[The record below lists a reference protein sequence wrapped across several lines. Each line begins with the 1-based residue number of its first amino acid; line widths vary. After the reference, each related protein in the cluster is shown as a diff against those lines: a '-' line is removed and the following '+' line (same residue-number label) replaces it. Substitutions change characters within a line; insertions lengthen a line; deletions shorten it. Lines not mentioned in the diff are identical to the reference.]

1 MPKPK
6 IQQTVPEQPVT
17 HPYVVGLL
25 SLLFVVTVGA
35 SFRGVGR
42 WLIRE
47 DSLQTSDIIVV
58 LSGSMPLRAEEA
70 ARLFLMG
77 YAPKVWISR
86 PESVA
91 TEPGKTAESEA
102 IYNRD
107 ALIRLGVPAS
117 AIWIFPEPIVNTKQE
132 IEEIS
137 RQMIMTGEHKV
148 TIVTSPQHTRRV
160 RTLWGRLANRHLEM
174 SVHAAWQD
182 SFDADHWW
190 RNAQNVRA
198 VRRELMGLL
207 NAWLGFPVRSR
218 APDKS

>member
-1 MPKPK
+1 MPKQR
-6 IQQTVPEQPVT
+6 IERTTSQQAGT
-17 HPYVVGLL
+17 HPYVVVL
-25 SLLFVVTVGA
+25 SLLFVASVAV
-35 SFRGVGR
+35 SFRRVGR

-47 DSLQTSDIIVV
+47 DSLRTSDIIVV

-91 TEPGKTAESEA
+91 TEPGTTGESEA
-102 IYNRD
+102 LYNRD
-107 ALIRLGVPAS
+107 ALIQFGVPAS

-137 RQMIMTGEHKV
+137 RQMTMAGKHRAI
-148 TIVTSPQHTRRV
+148 IVTSPQHTRRV
-160 RTLWGRLANRHLEM
+160 RTLWGRLADHRLEM

-190 RNAQNVRA
+190 RNAQNARA

-218 APDKS
+218 APDKN